1 MSTSKK
7 ALRVVA
13 VYVVFGLLWIVFS
26 DQLLLLVTR
35 DIQELVWLQTAKGW
49 LYVAITAMLLYTLVN
64 RELTLLGKTEASLRE
79 QEEFFRLIAENI
91 GDFIAVLDLE
101 GHRLYNSPS
110 YRHFFGEDMALRGS
124 DSFAEIHPD
133 DRERIKRMFR
143 ETVQTGIG
151 QNTEYRFVLPDGDIR
166 HMESS
171 GGVIRDR
178 QGQVLRVIVVSRDI
192 SAHKQAQQALMLQM
206 QRLEQAEAHARLG
219 SWEFAVASGQPWWSA
234 QMYTLLGMDPAG
246 GVPGFEDY
254 LDYLHPQ
261 DRPAVL
267 EVLKR
272 MAAGQQPTPSL
283 YRSNPE
289 RGPLCWLSP
298 TVHCEYDAAGKPI
311 KFSGTVLDVTAI
323 KEAETALRESE
334 TRLRVLIDTIPDLV
348 WLKDPEGV
356 YLFCNLVFER
366 LYGARQADIVG
377 KTDYDFVDAQL
388 ADAFRAHDRKAIEA
402 GHPSSNEEWV
412 TFAEDGYRALL
423 ETIKTPVRGPD
434 GQLIGVLGISRDI
447 TALRETQEKLRKL
460 NAELEQRVAER
471 TAELQ
476 TVNLSL
482 ESFVYSVSHDLKTPL
497 RGVEG
502 YSRLLQAD
510 YAGKLDDEGRLF
522 IGNIRTGVARMNEL
536 IDDLLAYSRMERRR
550 LNAGP
555 LELDHLL
562 DNLLAERGEEF
573 AERGVQIERS
583 LPPLSLSADAD
594 GLALVLRNLLEN
606 ALKFSRQAAR
616 PRIEIGARQEDGN
629 VTLWI
634 KDNGIGFD
642 MKYHDRIFEIFQRLH
657 RLEDYPGT
665 GIGLALVKKAM
676 QRMGGKVWA
685 ESAPGAGATFYLELP
700 NPLAE

>member
-13 VYVVFGLLWIVFS
+13 IYVAFGLLWILFS
-26 DQLLLLVTR
+26 DQVLLLVTA
-35 DIQELVWLQTAKGW
+35 DVQQLVWLQTAKGW
-49 LYVAITAMLLYTLVN
+49 LFVIITAALLYALIVT
-64 RELTLLGKTEASLRE
+64 EMTLLAKTEASLRE
-79 QEEFFRLIAENI
+79 QEEFFRLIAENSD
-91 GDFIAVLDLE
+91 DFIAVLDPE
-101 GHRLYNSPS
+101 GRRLYNSPS
-110 YRHFFGEDMALRGS
+110 YRRFFGEGRALRGS

-133 DRERIKRMFR
+133 DRERIKQMFR

-151 QNTEYRFVLPDGDIR
+151 QRTEYRFVLPDGGIR

-171 GGVIRDR
+171 GGVIRDS
-178 QGQVLRVIVVSRDI
+178 QGKTLRVIVVSRDSSERKQTEAALI
-192 SAHKQAQQALMLQM
+192 IHKD
-206 QRLEQAEAHARLG
+206 RLEQAEAHARLG
-219 SWEFAVASGQPWWSA
+219 SWEFDVASGQPWWSA
-234 QMYTLLGMDPAG
+234 QMYALLGLNPSA
-246 GVPGFEDY
+246 GVPSFEDY
-254 LDYLHPQ
+254 LACLHPQ

-272 MAAGQQPTPSL
+272 MAAGQPPTPSL
-283 YRSNPE
+283 YRGNPE
-289 RGPLCWLSP
+289 HGPTRWLSP
-298 TVHCEYDAAGKPI
+298 TVHCEYDTAGNAI

-323 KEAETALRESE
+323 KETETALRESE
-334 TRLRVLIDTIPDLV
+334 ARLRALIDTIPDLV
-348 WLKDPEGV
+348 WLKDPEGI
-356 YLFCNLVFER
+356 YLFCNTVFER

-388 ADAFRAHDRKAIEA
+388 ADSFRAHDRKAIEA

-412 TFAEDGYRALL
+412 TFAEDGYRGLL

-447 TALRETQEKLRKL
+447 TALRETQEKLREL
-460 NAELEQRVAER
+460 NAELELRVAER
-471 TAELQ
+471 TAEWQ
-476 TVNLSL
+476 TVNQSL

-502 YSRLLQAD
+502 YSRLLQED
-510 YAGKLDDEGRLF
+510 FAGKLDDEGRLF
-522 IGNIRTGVARMNEL
+522 IANIRAGVARMNEL

-555 LELDHLL
+555 LELDRLL
-562 DNLLAERGEEF
+562 DSLLAEHGEEF
-573 AERGVQIERS
+573 ASRGVRIERT
-583 LPPLSLSADAD
+583 LPPLNLSADAD
-594 GLALVLRNLLEN
+594 GLVLVVRNLLEN
-606 ALKFSRQAAR
+606 ALKFSSQSAR
-616 PRIEIGARQEDGN
+616 PRIEIGARQENGN
-629 VTLWI
+629 VILWI

-657 RLEDYPGT
+657 RQEDYPGT

-700 NPLAE
+700 NPAAE